1 MNKIIL
7 RHFNRTTYTTET
19 YMLIHIHN
27 IHLQNTDDGG
37 QVIGE
42 KVEACI
48 DEQVNHAH
56 TLVR

>member
-19 YMLIHIHN
+19 YMLIHIHKF

-42 KVEACI
+42 KLRHV
-48 DEQVNHAH
+48 
-56 TLVR
+56 